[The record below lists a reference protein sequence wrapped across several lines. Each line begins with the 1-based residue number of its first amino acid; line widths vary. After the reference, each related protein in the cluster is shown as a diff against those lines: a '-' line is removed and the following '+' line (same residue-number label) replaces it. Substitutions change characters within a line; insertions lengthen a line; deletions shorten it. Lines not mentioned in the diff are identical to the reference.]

1 VLIAGDADVNARDAE
16 GRTALAQTALAGSTG
31 DAAVAGVLLDAGADP
46 TIADGAGRTPLPH
59 AGMNGHVSLIG
70 RVANVR
76 GASGAGHAFESRD
89 TAGDRPLHAAVQA
102 KHADAVRALIDA
114 GAALNARGSG
124 GRTALAAASAA
135 GAPVALVNLLLEAGA
150 GAGVADDDGWNAV
163 QIAVREGNIELLE
176 LFARSRAPLNATD
189 GRI

>member
-1 VLIAGDADVNARDAE
+1 AAAGNHAGIAQAMLDRGANASIPSKQSGLTPLHVAAAAGHRDVVDVLIAGDADVNARDAE

-31 DAAVAGVLLDAGADP
+31 DAAVAGGLLDAGADP
-46 TIADGAGRTPLPH
+46 TIADGAGRTPLHH

-135 GAPVALVNLLLEAGA
+135 GAPVA
-150 GAGVADDDGWNAV
+150 
-163 QIAVREGNIELLE
+163 
-176 LFARSRAPLNATD
+176 
-189 GRI
+189 